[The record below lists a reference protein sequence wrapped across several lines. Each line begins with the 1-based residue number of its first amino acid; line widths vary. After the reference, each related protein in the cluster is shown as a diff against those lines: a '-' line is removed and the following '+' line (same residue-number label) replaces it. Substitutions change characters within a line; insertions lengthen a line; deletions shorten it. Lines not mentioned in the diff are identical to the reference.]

1 MKKQLQISHKQ
12 SNWTRRMLSTGTTV
26 LAVIGTQE
34 SKYNLTIYLLF
45 CRFEEA
51 LFDFDKAITLEG
63 SNPVIYSN
71 RGLVNRKM
79 ERFGAAINDYSN
91 EIKFS
96 QNTNLQALNNRAYC
110 FAKIG

>member
-1 MKKQLQISHKQ
+1 MPF
-12 SNWTRRMLSTGTTV
+12 TGTTV
-26 LAVIGTQE
+26 PAVTETQE
-34 SKYNLTIYLLF
+34 GKYWSATWLR
-45 CRFEEA
+45 CRFNEA

-79 ERFGAAINDYSN
+79 EKFAAAIQDYSN
-91 EIKFS
+91 EINYS

-110 FAKIG
+110 FAKLG